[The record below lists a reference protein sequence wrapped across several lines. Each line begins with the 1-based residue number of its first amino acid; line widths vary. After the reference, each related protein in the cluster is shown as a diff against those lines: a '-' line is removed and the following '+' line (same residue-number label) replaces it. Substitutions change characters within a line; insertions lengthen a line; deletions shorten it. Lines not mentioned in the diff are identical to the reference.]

1 MAAKII
7 VLFAFLALSISV
19 TSAVTFPRYF
29 PSVSVLG
36 ATHPSVQ
43 YNILQNE
50 LAVGISPSSAVIIQ
64 QQLDFLRQQS
74 LAHLTIQD
82 IAAQQQLFNPQALV
96 NPAANWRRQQLYNLL
111 AMASTTTYLQ
121 QQQQQEIFNQ
131 VFVVSPIANLQ
142 QQQQQQILSQLALVS
157 PIAYWQQQQKQ
168 QQQQQL
174 FNQLATASLV
184 AYSQQQQQQQLFNPL
199 ALVSP
204 IAYWQQEQQLFNP
217 QALAT
222 PAAYRQQIFAS
233 GASL

>member
-19 TSAVTFPRYF
+19 TSAVKFPRYF

-64 QQLDFLRQQS
+64 EQLDFLRQQS
-74 LAHLTIQD
+74 LAHLTTQD
-82 IAAQQQLFNPQALV
+82 IAAQQQLFNPQAPV
-96 NPAANWRRQQLYNLL
+96 KPAANWQRQQLYNLL

-131 VFVVSPIANLQ
+131 VAVMSPIANLQ

-157 PIAYWQQQQKQ
+157 PIAYWQQQQKQQ

-217 QALAT
+217 QALVT
-222 PAAYRQQIFAS
+222 PAA
-233 GASL
+233 